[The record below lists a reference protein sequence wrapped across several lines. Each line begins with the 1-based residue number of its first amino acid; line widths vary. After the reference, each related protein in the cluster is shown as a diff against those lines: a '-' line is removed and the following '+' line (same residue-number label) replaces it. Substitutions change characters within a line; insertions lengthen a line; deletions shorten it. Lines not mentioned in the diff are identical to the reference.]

1 MRHVYILWLN
11 TTYPGGGRGGD
22 SEERRDHEAG
32 LPMRGVVKS
41 RELAKCGFLLRQ
53 EGRPFCG
60 AAPQGP
66 CTSHADSGG
75 RAHRC
80 LIRVLAG
87 RL

>member
-41 RELAKCGFLLRQ
+41 RELSVGFCLDKRADPSVGLHHRALAHPMQ
-53 EGRPFCG
+53 TVEGG
-60 AAPQGP
+60 LTA
-66 CTSHADSGG
+66 
-75 RAHRC
+75 
-80 LIRVLAG
+80 V
-87 RL
+87 